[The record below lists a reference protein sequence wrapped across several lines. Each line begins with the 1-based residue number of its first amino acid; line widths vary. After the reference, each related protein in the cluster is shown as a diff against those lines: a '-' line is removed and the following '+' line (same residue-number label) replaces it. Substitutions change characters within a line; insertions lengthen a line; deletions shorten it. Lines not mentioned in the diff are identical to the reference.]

1 MPGHSVMHVSLWRI
15 AIPLQLVQESIV
27 PEQVAHVEEQL
38 SHSLVLLLGIDV
50 EDGQEATH

>member
-1 MPGHSVMHVSLWRI
+1 MHVSLWRI
-15 AIPLQLVQESIV
+15 AIPLQLVQVSIV